1 MVGVP
6 RSKGCSTCRTRR
18 IKVRNPPV
26 FKALSNRICDSMKI
40 NKHIDQKDLA
50 EQMESSATKLA
61 PSADNVE
68 NTVVPVP
75 GTIAA

>member
-1 MVGVP
+1 
-6 RSKGCSTCRTRR
+6 
-18 IKVRNPPV
+18 
-26 FKALSNRICDSMKI
+26 MKI
-40 NKHIDQKDLA
+40 NKHVDQKDLA